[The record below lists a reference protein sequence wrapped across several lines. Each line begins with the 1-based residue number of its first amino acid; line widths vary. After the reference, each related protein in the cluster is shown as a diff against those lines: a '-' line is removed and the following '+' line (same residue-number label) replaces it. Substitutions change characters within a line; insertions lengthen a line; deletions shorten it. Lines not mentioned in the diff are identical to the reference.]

1 MITIGFCNL
10 KGGVGKTTACQ
21 NIAVALA
28 KLEYRVAVID
38 MDPQSNLSAGFGV
51 TPKETEAQVFDLL
64 SGGASWDD
72 IVCRRE
78 GVDIIPS
85 CLNLAMAELNNQSPV
100 SRNTALRDAL
110 QKVAP
115 DRYDFILLDSPPQ
128 LGVFTRNVLAAAS
141 KIIVPMDGGF
151 YSLFGLRL
159 LNGAMPVFRE
169 RLNPELEIA
178 GILMTNY
185 NPRLYIARN
194 VYEEVSRTFGDIVFR
209 NCIRQNVSLV
219 EASSMGT
226 SIFEYAPKSRGAECY
241 RDVADELLAKLG
253 MKHDRS
259 EHGTPEP
266 EPEHADISEAAV
278 PESEPV
284 AFAETSEPESE
295 PIAFAGTPE
304 PESEPIAFAETPEPE
319 SEVVPEPL
327 PELDDT
333 HLEIEPETPAMNEEP
348 QNLEEQQATEEPQA
362 PEEPQIQKPA
372 QNPNPALQTRSPYE
386 EGILQSVLEM
396 LPETRK
402 PMWNQ
407 ILGAVS
413 SISRGEIDAPAL
425 REDFENADRER
436 YKFYVLND
444 ERDTFWPVSYPDQII
459 DPMRCVMKFD
469 EYDGSAEVYI

>member
-28 KLEYRVAVID
+28 KMNYKVAVVD

-85 CLNLAMAELNNQSPV
+85 CLNLAMAELNEQSPV
-100 SRNTALRDAL
+100 TKNTALRDAL
-110 QKVAP
+110 GKIAP
-115 DRYDFILLDSPPQ
+115 DRYDLILLDSPPQ
-128 LGVFTRNVLAAAS
+128 LGVFTRNVLAAAN

-151 YSLFGLRL
+151 YSLFGLKL
-159 LNGAMPVFRE
+159 LHQAMPVFRQ

-185 NPRLYIARN
+185 SSRLSIVRN
-194 VYEEVSRTFGDIVFR
+194 IYDEVCRTFGALVFR
-209 NCIRQNVSLV
+209 NSIRQNVSLV
-219 EASSMGT
+219 EASSSGT
-226 SIFEYAPKSRGAECY
+226 SIFGYAPKSKGADCY
-241 RDVADELLAKLG
+241 REAARELLEKIGVKNKVTVLPLPGLG
-253 MKHDRS
+253 DDEVDEEASRS
-259 EHGTPEP
+259 ENNTVVFAEASIPETEAVMSEAEDMIFVEEEKPELEPEP
-266 EPEHADISEAAV
+266 EPEPV
-278 PESEPV
+278 EPQV
-284 AFAETSEPESE
+284 E
-295 PIAFAGTPE
+295 PE
-304 PESEPIAFAETPEPE
+304 PEVEHVEPQVEHEHVEPE
-319 SEVVPEPL
+319 KPV
-327 PELDDT
+327 
-333 HLEIEPETPAMNEEP
+333 
-348 QNLEEQQATEEPQA
+348 
-362 PEEPQIQKPA
+362 QKTTQPS
-372 QNPNPALQTRSPYE
+372 TSRSPYE
-386 EGILQSVLEM
+386 EGIMQSVLEM
-396 LPETRK
+396 LPESRK
-402 PMWNQ
+402 PMWKQ
-407 ILGAVS
+407 ILESVS
-413 SISRGEIDAPAL
+413 SITRDEIDAHVL

>member
-28 KLEYRVAVID
+28 KMEYRVAVVD

-85 CLNLAMAELNNQSPV
+85 CLNLAMAELNEQSPV
-100 SRNTALRDAL
+100 TKNTALKDAL
-110 QKVAP
+110 AKISP
-115 DRYDFILLDSPPQ
+115 DRYDFVLLDSPPQ
-128 LGVFTRNVLAAAS
+128 LGVFTRNVLAAAD

-151 YSLFGLRL
+151 YSLFGLKL
-159 LNGAMPVFRE
+159 LNNAMPVFHQ
-169 RLNPELEIA
+169 RLNPKLEIV

-185 NPRLYIARN
+185 STRLTITHKIYD
-194 VYEEVSRTFGDIVFR
+194 EVARTFGNLIFR
-209 NCIRQNVSLV
+209 NSIRQNVSLV
-219 EASSMGT
+219 EASSMGM
-226 SIFEYAPKSRGAECY
+226 SIFGYAPKSKGAECY
-241 RDVADELLAKLG
+241 REVARELLEK
-253 MKHDRS
+253 
-259 EHGTPEP
+259 
-266 EPEHADISEAAV
+266 IS
-278 PESEPV
+278 
-284 AFAETSEPESE
+284 
-295 PIAFAGTPE
+295 
-304 PESEPIAFAETPEPE
+304 
-319 SEVVPEPL
+319 L
-327 PELDDT
+327 PPDPGDGIDVLPGLDDDT
-333 HLEIEPETPAMNEEP
+333 VVDKDSRPVEKAIEPEMEQRSFAEADMPEFEQGVTELNEAPQEP
-348 QNLEEQQATEEPQA
+348 QELSAPEVQETHEQIELELPQEPEEQQEPV
-362 PEEPQIQKPA
+362 QKMTPPPSGSR
-372 QNPNPALQTRSPYE
+372 NPYE
-386 EGILQSVLEM
+386 ESIILSVLDM
-396 LPETRK
+396 LPESRK

-407 ILGAVS
+407 ILASVS
-413 SISRGEIDAPAL
+413 SVSRGEIDAPVL
-425 REDFENADRER
+425 REDFENADKER

>member
-28 KLEYRVAVID
+28 KKGYKVAVVD

-64 SGGASWDD
+64 SGSASWDD

-85 CLNLAMAELNNQSPV
+85 CLNLAMAELNEQSPV
-100 SRNTALRDAL
+100 TRNTALREAL
-110 QKVAP
+110 GRIAP
-115 DRYDFILLDSPPQ
+115 DRYDLVLLDSPPQ
-128 LGVFTRNVLAAAS
+128 LGVFTRNVLAAAQ

-159 LNGAMPVFRE
+159 LNGAMPVFHQ
-169 RLNPELEIA
+169 RLNSELEIL

-185 NPRLYIARN
+185 HPRFSIAHN
-194 VYEEVSRTFGDIVFR
+194 IYEEVSRTFGNLVFR
-209 NCIRQNVSLV
+209 NSIRQNVSLI
-219 EASSMGT
+219 EASSMGM
-226 SIFEYAPKSRGAECY
+226 SIFEYAPKSKGADCY
-241 RDVADELLAKLG
+241 RDVADELLQKLG
-253 MKHDRS
+253 MTH
-259 EHGTPEP
+259 EPHVLGTPKPEP
-266 EPEHADISEAAV
+266 EPETQ
-278 PESEPV
+278 PEPKSQ
-284 AFAETSEPESE
+284 
-295 PIAFAGTPE
+295 PE
-304 PESEPIAFAETPEPE
+304 PE
-319 SEVVPEPL
+319 PEPL
-327 PELDDT
+327 PPLIDT
-333 HLEIEPETPAMNEEP
+333 LLENEPEDPEIPDESQDDPVFVELEMPHEQETPQE
-348 QNLEEQQATEEPQA
+348 
-362 PEEPQIQKPA
+362 PA
-372 QNPNPALQTRSPYE
+372 QKTPQPTSTRNAYE
-386 EGILQSVLEM
+386 EGIMQSVLDM
-396 LPETRK
+396 LPESRK

-407 ILGAVS
+407 ILASVS
-413 SISRGEIDAPAL
+413 SITRAEIDAPAL

>member
-21 NIAVALA
+21 NIAVALS
-28 KLEYRVAVID
+28 KLEYRVAVVD

-51 TPKETEAQVFDLL
+51 IPKDTEAQVFDLL

-72 IVCRRE
+72 IVCRKE

-85 CLNLAMAELNNQSPV
+85 CLNLAMAELNEQSPV
-100 SRNTALRDAL
+100 TRNTALRDAL
-110 QKVAP
+110 AKISP

-128 LGVFTRNVLAAAS
+128 LGVFTRNVLAAAD

-159 LNGAMPVFRE
+159 LNGAMPVFHE
-169 RLNPELEIA
+169 KLNPKLEIL

-185 NPRLYIARN
+185 HQRFVIAHN
-194 VYEEVSRTFGDIVFR
+194 IYEEVGRTFGDLLFR

-226 SIFEYAPKSRGAECY
+226 SIFEYAPKSKGADCY
-241 RDVADELLAKLG
+241 REVVRELLEKLNMPSDPAKREL
-253 MKHDRS
+253 
-259 EHGTPEP
+259 EEPEQEFVPEAEAEPEPQEPVELEQEILPEAEPAEIEQEILPEP
-266 EPEHADISEAAV
+266 EP
-278 PESEPV
+278 
-284 AFAETSEPESE
+284 
-295 PIAFAGTPE
+295 
-304 PESEPIAFAETPEPE
+304 
-319 SEVVPEPL
+319 VVPEP
-327 PELDDT
+327 E
-333 HLEIEPETPAMNEEP
+333 EPEPAE
-348 QNLEEQQATEEPQA
+348 TEEPV
-362 PEEPQIQKPA
+362 
-372 QNPNPALQTRSPYE
+372 QNPAPRQSQRSPYE
-386 EGILQSVLEM
+386 ESIMLSVLDM
-396 LPETRK
+396 LPESRK

-407 ILGAVS
+407 ILESVS
-413 SISRGEIDAPAL
+413 SITRGEIDAPAL
-425 REDFENADRER
+425 REDFEGADRER

-444 ERDTFWPVSYPDQII
+444 ERDTFWPVAYPDQII

>member
-28 KLEYRVAVID
+28 KFEYKVAVVD

-85 CLNLAMAELNNQSPV
+85 CLNLAMAELNEQSPV
-100 SRNTALRDAL
+100 TRNTALRDAL
-110 QKVAP
+110 QKVSP

-128 LGVFTRNVLAAAS
+128 LGVFTRNVLAAAQ

-159 LNGAMPVFRE
+159 LNGAMPVLRE
-169 RLNPELEIA
+169 RLNPELEIL

-185 NPRLYIARN
+185 HPRFYIARN
-194 VYEEVSRTFGDIVFR
+194 VYEEVGRTFGSLLFR
-209 NCIRQNVSLV
+209 NCIHQNVSLV

-226 SIFEYAPKSRGAECY
+226 SIFEYAPKAKGAQCY
-241 RDVADELLAKLG
+241 RDVAEELLDKLG
-253 MKHDRS
+253 MTHKPPEQETPEEPVIPEEPAITEEPVMPEES
-259 EHGTPEP
+259 VMPEEPATPEEPEKSPEP
-266 EPEHADISEAAV
+266 EQQPDH
-278 PESEPV
+278 
-284 AFAETSEPESE
+284 
-295 PIAFAGTPE
+295 
-304 PESEPIAFAETPEPE
+304 
-319 SEVVPEPL
+319 
-327 PELDDT
+327 
-333 HLEIEPETPAMNEEP
+333 EP
-348 QNLEEQQATEEPQA
+348 Q
-362 PEEPQIQKPA
+362 KPV
-372 QNPNPALQTRSPYE
+372 QDTIPTLPSHNTYE
-386 EGILQSVLEM
+386 EGIIQSVLEM
-396 LPETRK
+396 LPEGRK

-407 ILGAVS
+407 ILASVS
-413 SISRGEIDAPAL
+413 SITRGEIDAHIL

-444 ERDTFWPVSYPDQII
+444 ERDTFWPVVYSDQII

>member
-1 MITIGFCNL
+1 
-10 KGGVGKTTACQ
+10 
-21 NIAVALA
+21 
-28 KLEYRVAVID
+28 
-38 MDPQSNLSAGFGV
+38 
-51 TPKETEAQVFDLL
+51 
-64 SGGASWDD
+64 
-72 IVCRRE
+72 
-78 GVDIIPS
+78 
-85 CLNLAMAELNNQSPV
+85 
-100 SRNTALRDAL
+100 
-110 QKVAP
+110 
-115 DRYDFILLDSPPQ
+115 
-128 LGVFTRNVLAAAS
+128 
-141 KIIVPMDGGF
+141 MDGGF

-259 EHGTPEP
+259 EHVTPEP
-266 EPEHADISEAAV
+266 ESEHADISEAAA

-284 AFAETSEPESE
+284 DFAVTPELENE
-295 PIAFAGTPE
+295 PIAFAG
-304 PESEPIAFAETPEPE
+304 TPEPE

-333 HLEIEPETPAMNEEP
+333 HPEIEPEAPAMNEDP
-348 QNLEEQQATEEPQA
+348 QNLEELQA
-362 PEEPQIQKPA
+362 PEEPHIQEPV
-372 QNPNPALQTRSPYE
+372 QNTNTALQTRSPYE
-386 EGILQSVLEM
+386 ESIMLSVLDM
-396 LPETRK
+396 LPESRK

-425 REDFENADRER
+425 REDFEGADKER

-459 DPMRCVMKFD
+459 DPMRCVLKFD

>member
-28 KLEYRVAVID
+28 KSNYKVAVVD

-51 TPKETEAQVFDLL
+51 TPSETDPQVFDLL

-72 IVCRRE
+72 IVCRKE

-85 CLNLAMAELNNQSPV
+85 SLNLVMAELNKTGPV
-100 SRNTALRDAL
+100 SQDTVLREALSRVDAN
-110 QKVAP
+110 
-115 DRYDFILLDSPPQ
+115 RYDFILLDSPPQ
-128 LGVFTRNVLAAAS
+128 LGVFTRNVLAACN

-169 RLNPELEIA
+169 RLNPQLEIM

-185 NPRLYIARN
+185 NPRLYISRQ
-194 VYEEVSRTFGDIVFR
+194 VYDEVCRTFGHIVFK

-226 SIFEYAPKSRGAECY
+226 SIFEYSPKSKGAECY
-241 RDVADELLAKLG
+241 KDVARELLDKLRNSHNDYVPPAPAAKAEEEPVSLEKEPEAEEPVLDPPPVL
-253 MKHDRS
+253 M
-259 EHGTPEP
+259 EIETMPEP
-266 EPEHADISEAAV
+266 ENLSAAV
-278 PESEPV
+278 ESIAEAEPEPV
-284 AFAETSEPESE
+284 SR
-295 PIAFAGTPE
+295 PE
-304 PESEPIAFAETPEPE
+304 P
-319 SEVVPEPL
+319 VYV
-327 PELDDT
+327 
-333 HLEIEPETPAMNEEP
+333 
-348 QNLEEQQATEEPQA
+348 
-362 PEEPQIQKPA
+362 
-372 QNPNPALQTRSPYE
+372 TRTLGDYE
-386 EGILQSVLEM
+386 EGIKQSVLDL
-396 LPETRK
+396 LPEK
-402 PMWNQ
+402 HKVMWKQ

-413 SISRGEIDAPAL
+413 SISRDEIDAPVL
-425 REDFENADRER
+425 REDFENCDKER

-444 ERDTFWPVSYPDQII
+444 ERDSFWQVMYSDQII
-459 DPMRCVMKFD
+459 DPMRCVLKFD

>member
-28 KLEYRVAVID
+28 KLEYKVAVVD

-72 IVCRRE
+72 IVCRKE

-85 CLNLAMAELNNQSPV
+85 CLNLAMAELNEQSPV
-100 SRNTALRDAL
+100 TRNTALRDAL
-110 QKVAP
+110 KKISP

-128 LGVFTRNVLAAAS
+128 LGVFTRNVLAAAQ

-159 LNGAMPVFRE
+159 LNGAMPVLRE
-169 RLNPELEIA
+169 RLNPELEIL
-178 GILMTNY
+178 GILMTNFH
-185 NPRLYIARN
+185 PRFYIARN
-194 VYEEVSRTFGDIVFR
+194 VYEEVGRTFGSLLFR
-209 NCIRQNVSLV
+209 NRIHQNVSLV

-226 SIFEYAPKSRGAECY
+226 SIFGYAPKAKGAQCY
-241 RDVADELLAKLG
+241 RDVAEELLDKLG
-253 MKHDRS
+253 IAHASAVQK
-259 EHGTPEP
+259 TLQPE
-266 EPEHADISEAAV
+266 I
-278 PESEPV
+278 ESV
-284 AFAETSEPESE
+284 TILETSEPESE
-295 PIAFAGTPE
+295 AGTPE
-304 PESEPIAFAETPEPE
+304 PELKPDETIP
-319 SEVVPEPL
+319 
-327 PELDDT
+327 
-333 HLEIEPETPAMNEEP
+333 EIEPEPLQPLDDDT
-348 QNLEEQQATEEPQA
+348 LTEIELQM
-362 PEEPQIQKPA
+362 PEEPQEMPESEPEPQPALEPQKPVKDTM
-372 QNPNPALQTRSPYE
+372 PPLQTHNTYE
-386 EGILQSVLEM
+386 EGIMQSVLEM
-396 LPETRK
+396 LPESRK

-407 ILGAVS
+407 ILTSVS
-413 SISRGEIDAPAL
+413 SITRSEIDAHIL
-425 REDFENADRER
+425 REDFETADKER

-444 ERDTFWPVSYPDQII
+444 ERDTFWPVVYSDQII